1 MFPNEELI
9 YLEHYFLR
17 RSSPGSGKVVELTS
31 GFLTAGNLAMDGGG
45 GGTHPATLEKER
57 LSEFV
62 PSTSLEANRLK
73 KSSWG
78 VLFTGIV
85 GGTLVA
91 VYAVA
96 TPFVTPA
103 LRRIC
108 LPFVPATTKQIEN
121 VVKML
126 QCRRGPLVD
135 IGSGDGRIVIA
146 AAKEGFTAVG
156 YELNPWLVWYSR
168 YRAWR
173 EGVQASARFYISD
186 LWKVTFSQYSNVVI
200 FGVPQMMAQLE
211 EKLELELKDDARV
224 IACRFPFPHWTPAQV
239 TGKGLDTVWA
249 YDARSFRGRDGR
261 P

>member
-1 MFPNEELI
+1 ME
-9 YLEHYFLR
+9 
-17 RSSPGSGKVVELTS
+17 
-31 GFLTAGNLAMDGGG
+31 G
-45 GGTHPATLEKER
+45 GGTPPETLKEERQSGCVPPA
-57 LSEFV
+57 
-62 PSTSLEANRLK
+62 SLEGNSLK

-78 VLFTGIV
+78 FLFTGLV

-96 TPFVTPA
+96 TPFITPA

-108 LPFVPATTKQIEN
+108 LPFVPATAKQIEN

-126 QCRRGPLVD
+126 RCRRGPLVD

-168 YRAWR
+168 YCARR
-173 EGVQASARFYISD
+173 EGVQASAKFYISD

-200 FGVPQMMAQLE
+200 FGVPQMGCRYKRTLRNHFLQL
-211 EKLELELKDDARV
+211 
-224 IACRFPFPHWTPAQV
+224 PAH
-239 TGKGLDTVWA
+239 
-249 YDARSFRGRDGR
+249 
-261 P
+261 

>member
-1 MFPNEELI
+1 
-9 YLEHYFLR
+9 
-17 RSSPGSGKVVELTS
+17 
-31 GFLTAGNLAMDGGG
+31 
-45 GGTHPATLEKER
+45 THPATLEKER

-186 LWKVTFSQYSNVVI
+186 LWKVRTAED
-200 FGVPQMMAQLE
+200 MLT
-211 EKLELELKDDARV
+211 L
-224 IACRFPFPHWTPAQV
+224 
-239 TGKGLDTVWA
+239 
-249 YDARSFRGRDGR
+249 
-261 P
+261 